1 VAVTRAKNRLHLTY
15 TVSIGENIK
24 QIDEMKPSKS
34 TLLTALFGQ
43 DCYKERL
50 KNHPFLSCKSY
61 DFRSIANDNSNDRN
75 SQKLLV
81 ALNRIPAS
89 WEKTLSFNKIKIPK
103 SIANIVTS
111 DEKKTSSIIATSA
124 RHTGTVLHRILNQIV
139 IDGINKWDE
148 KKIIDQIP
156 HWQSQLQGLGL
167 TNYDQ
172 PLSLLQR
179 SVDACIR
186 DKKNHWIFDSSHKDS
201 KCEYRIGY
209 KSLKGK
215 QSKTS
220 IIDRC
225 FILNGT
231 QWIIDYKSSEPSKD
245 QSRDIFLNQ
254 EVAEYEKK
262 LRHYEK
268 ILHDINNLPTKTGL
282 YFPLIQH
289 LEIV

>member
-1 VAVTRAKNRLHLTY
+1 
-15 TVSIGENIK
+15 
-24 QIDEMKPSKS
+24 M
-34 TLLTALFGQ
+34 
-43 DCYKERL
+43 
-50 KNHPFLSCKSY
+50 
-61 DFRSIANDNSNDRN
+61 
-75 SQKLLV
+75 
-81 ALNRIPAS
+81 
-89 WEKTLSFNKIKIPK
+89 
-103 SIANIVTS
+103 
-111 DEKKTSSIIATSA
+111 
-124 RHTGTVLHRILNQIV
+124 NQIV

-156 HWQSQLQGLGL
+156 YWQSQLQGLGL

-209 KSLKGK
+209 KPLKGK

-268 ILHDINNLPTKTGL
+268 ILHDMNNLPTKIGL